1 MGMEQG
7 FAYGFLDNL
16 QLYGEAWLR
25 ENVSGFANLVQL
37 AVVLAL
43 LVVARLVAPRLRAVT
58 ERVARERAWP
68 GGPGRALVAIPRFAT
83 AIPWLAGLWLCIAIA
98 HQAGWPQH
106 VLQTAASLASAWV
119 VIGLASSTIRSP
131 AVAHWVAICAWTLAA
146 LSTLGLFEASVGL
159 LDSIAITAGSTRI
172 SLFTLVK
179 GVAALALL
187 MWLAVGCADLIDR
200 RLRVSPGLSPSL
212 QVLTAKSARV
222 LLLVVAVVVALQTVG
237 IDLTAFAVFSG
248 ALGVGIGFGLQR
260 IVANL
265 ISGFILLLDHSIKP
279 GDVVTVGDTYGWI
292 EGLGARYVSVRTRD
306 GIEHLIPNEELIV
319 QRVENWSHSD
329 KAVRLRIPIGVSY
342 QADVRQ
348 AMQLCLDAANQVDRV
363 LRAPAAVCLLL
374 GFGDSSVDLEL
385 RIWISDPEKGRSNV
399 RSAVLLNVWDEFQQ
413 HGIEIPYPQRDLH
426 LRTSSLEAGAETVL
440 RAPAADASGN
450 PGN

>member
-1 MGMEQG
+1 
-7 FAYGFLDNL
+7 
-16 QLYGEAWLR
+16 
-25 ENVSGFANLVQL
+25 
-37 AVVLAL
+37 
-43 LVVARLVAPRLRAVT
+43 
-58 ERVARERAWP
+58 
-68 GGPGRALVAIPRFAT
+68 
-83 AIPWLAGLWLCIAIA
+83 
-98 HQAGWPQH
+98 
-106 VLQTAASLASAWV
+106 
-119 VIGLASSTIRSP
+119 
-131 AVAHWVAICAWTLAA
+131 
-146 LSTLGLFEASVGL
+146 
-159 LDSIAITAGSTRI
+159 
-172 SLFTLVK
+172 
-179 GVAALALL
+179 VAALALL
-187 MWLAVGCADLIDR
+187 TRGLAVGCADLIDR

-279 GDVVTVGDTYGWI
+279 GDVVTVGNTYGWI
-292 EGLGARYVSVRTRD
+292 EVLGARYVSVRTRD

-363 LRAPAAVCLLL
+363 LRVPAAVCLLL

-399 RSAVLLNVWDEFQQ
+399 RSAVLLNVWDEFRR

-440 RAPAADASGN
+440 RAPVADASGN